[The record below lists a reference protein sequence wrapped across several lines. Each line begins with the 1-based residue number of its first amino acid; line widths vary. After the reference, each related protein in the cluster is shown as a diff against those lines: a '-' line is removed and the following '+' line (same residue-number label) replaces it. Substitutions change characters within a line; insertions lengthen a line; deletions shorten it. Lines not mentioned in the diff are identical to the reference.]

1 MSFLRVN
8 GFGSIKKTCKHA
20 HVRSL
25 EKVVSYMVCVKLY
38 HKRSLRQEDMQKDES
53 IFSVAFMIAYDT

>member
-1 MSFLRVN
+1 MASVVSR
-8 GFGSIKKTCKHA
+8 KHVSM
-20 HVRSL
+20 HMSL